1 MRQLAQQGQ
10 NSVLTLFTQEGPNAR
25 FQHYEDQIHALKD
38 EIDKRDALIA
48 DKDSLLEI
56 RETERRFN
64 DIGDAPHNSL
74 NTPAI
79 HSENVTFRPHSRN
92 QSQQRHQCSA
102 ESVASNPYNTFYAFT
117 IFTFIPFSNWPH
129 QSR

>member
-10 NSVLTLFTQEGPNAR
+10 NSALTLFTQEVPNAR
-25 FQHYEDQIHALKD
+25 FQHHEDQIHALND

-48 DKDSLLEI
+48 DKDSLLET

-64 DIGDAPHNSL
+64 DIGDAPRNSL

-79 HSENVTFRPHSRN
+79 DSENVTLRPHNRD
-92 QSQQRHQCSA
+92 
-102 ESVASNPYNTFYAFT
+102 
-117 IFTFIPFSNWPH
+117 
-129 QSR
+129 